1 MILLTGF
8 NRFGGLEVNSS
19 ELIVEAIATRAL
31 ESGRTDLVSEV
42 LPTEYRR
49 AGDRMR
55 YLIQEY
61 QPKVILALG
70 VATGAPF
77 LRLERVA
84 LNLNDAEMP
93 DNAGEVIS
101 GQLIEAKGPAAYWS
115 SLPLTAM
122 LEALDGL
129 DVPVVV
135 SNHAGT
141 FLCNHVFYIA
151 RHQVEQL
158 GIPSRCGFI
167 HVPGVSTGISEDTD
181 DGLPLSLM
189 IEGIECGLEVLRA
202 EEPRPAG

>member
-1 MILLTGF
+1 
-8 NRFGGLEVNSS
+8 
-19 ELIVEAIATRAL
+19 
-31 ESGRTDLVSEV
+31 
-42 LPTEYRR
+42 
-49 AGDRMR
+49 MR

>member
-158 GIPSRCGFI
+158 GIQSRCGFI

>member
-135 SNHAGT
+135 SNHA
-141 FLCNHVFYIA
+141 A
-151 RHQVEQL
+151 
-158 GIPSRCGFI
+158 PSSAITSSISHDIKSNSWAFR
-167 HVPGVSTGISEDTD
+167 PGVASSMSPVCPRESPRTPTTVC
-181 DGLPLSLM
+181 LS
-189 IEGIECGLEVLRA
+189 RS
-202 EEPRPAG
+202 